1 MKKLE
6 NGFSV
11 VEALLIVIIV
21 GMLGSVGWYVWHAN
35 SQTNKDLDSAVKSSN
50 NSADATKKSQDNKKV
65 SMYAGWKTYCD
76 PLKVGCIKYPSNWTV
91 KEEVDANAQKPNIK
105 FTTPINSKHPTTVY
119 YTLIA
124 SGPTY
129 TPKDLDV
136 EYTYDLT
143 VPVKNLKVYQAI
155 VKGSN
160 APIVMILDPQ
170 SSGDPDKGGL
180 GWYLD
185 ASPTDLPYDSQDKAK
200 GWIDSAESIIAIH
213 IIQSFTFQKK

>member
-1 MKKLE
+1 MKK
-6 NGFSV
+6 NQKGFSH
-11 VEALLIVIIV
+11 VETLLLLVIV
-21 GMLGSVGWYVWHAN
+21 GIIAGVGWYVWNAN
-35 SQTNKDLDSAVKSSN
+35 SQTNKNLDSAVNSAS
-50 NSADATKKSQDNKKV
+50 NSADATKKAQENEKANI
-65 SMYAGWKTYCD
+65 YAGWKTYCD
-76 PLKVGCIKYPSNWTV
+76 PLKVGCIKYPHDWIV
-91 KEEVDANAQKPNIK
+91 EEEVDVNAQKPNVR

-119 YTLIA
+119 YTLIV

-129 TPKDLDV
+129 TPKDLEV

-155 VKGSN
+155 IKGSN

-185 ASPTDLPYDSQDKAK
+185 ASPTDLPYGSQDKAQA
-200 GWIDSAESIIAIH
+200 WFDSIESVVATQIV
-213 IIQSFTFQKK
+213 QSFTFQKK